1 MTVKNRNIFEKWVIT
16 LHKLLPTKAV
26 CVIFSYSLNINGFVM
41 PFLRILLLLLLALM
55 SCTPDDDPML
65 PPPVP
70 EKVDI
75 LALGD
80 SYTKGQGVDPGGNF
94 PSQLADSLRQ
104 RGVQVTGVRSIAQ
117 SGWRTDQLLANINS
131 STDIRD
137 SLFSLVTLCI
147 GVNNQFQNKDTA
159 VYRAEFEL
167 ILQKALVFAGNRKDR
182 VVVLSIP
189 DWAYTPYGQGSS
201 NPANISKAIDVFNA
215 INVDISTRYKVL
227 YVNVTGI
234 SRQGVAQPDLVATDQ
249 LHPSAKQYTLWI
261 REMLP
266 RIPL

>member
-1 MTVKNRNIFEKWVIT
+1 
-16 LHKLLPTKAV
+16 
-26 CVIFSYSLNINGFVM
+26 M
-41 PFLRILLLLLLALM
+41 PFFPILLLLLLSMM
-55 SCTPDDDPML
+55 SCKHDDTDDPIL
-65 PPPVP
+65 PPPPSVP

-94 PSQLADSLRQ
+94 PNQLADSLMQ
-104 RGVQVTGVRSIAQ
+104 RGIQVSGVRSIAQ
-117 SGWRTDQLLANINS
+117 TGWRTDQLLSNING
-131 STDIRD
+131 STDIQD

-147 GVNNQFQNKDTA
+147 GVNNQYQNKDTA
-159 VYRAEFEL
+159 VYRKEFEQL
-167 ILQKALVFAGNRKDR
+167 LQKALVFAGNRKNR

-189 DWAYTPYGQGSS
+189 DWAYTPYGQGSF
-201 NPANISKAIDVFNA
+201 NPGAISKAIDAYNA
-215 INVDISTRYKVL
+215 INYDISTRYKVL

-234 SRQGVAQPDLVATDQ
+234 SRQGVSQPNLVATDQ